1 MHFGALL
8 LDLERFPKCE
18 EDKAKVKKGLIAAI
32 PRDKPH
38 SATIYLIKMAKGT
51 HFERVVE
58 DAERLK
64 LRFASPYEL
73 AAVNEAEPNFQWTFP
88 QQTYWQNRKGF
99 WFMLGV
105 CDRRALFL
113 SGALPRGVLD
123 RSRFFAFAEQ

>member
-1 MHFGALL
+1 LAPFFSIWRGFLNV
-8 LDLERFPKCE
+8 RRTKPKL
-18 EDKAKVKKGLIAAI
+18 KKGLIAAI